1 MRYSIFSV
9 NDHHPRLA
17 RTVPQLYAQ
26 LMHQCELAEALDYD
40 TFFCAEHH
48 FHEYGVVPDPAVM
61 LSALA
66 QRTRRIR
73 LGTAISIL
81 TFHDPR
87 RIAETYAML
96 DMMSGGRLV
105 FGVGSGYLAHEF
117 VGFDRDPKE
126 KRDRFNEN
134 LDIVQRLMAGETLS
148 YQGKFS
154 KSEKVV
160 LNVRPHEGR
169 VPPVYVAVLARDAAY
184 HVGRQKNRIFTVP
197 YASCTD
203 FADIGRMLDEYRKGR
218 LEAGLAVDD
227 DDHVF
232 TLHTHVARS
241 DDEARIEAK
250 DAYDLYV
257 DTRLYA
263 KKHQYEDIL
272 ANGIHLFGAVETV
285 VEKLCGLHEMGIR
298 HVATLHNFGALD
310 PALVER
316 SMTLLAREVM
326 PALAN
331 RTSTRGRTCGSERPS
346 AATPRSR

>member
-9 NDHHPRLA
+9 NDHHPRLP
-17 RTVPQLYAQ
+17 RTVAQLYAQ
-26 LMHQCELAEALDYD
+26 VMHQCELAEALGFD

-66 QRTRRIR
+66 QRTKRIR

-87 RIAETYAML
+87 RIAETYSMV

-117 VGFDRDPKE
+117 VGYGKEPRE

-134 LDIVQRLMAGETLS
+134 LDIVKRLMAGETIA
-148 YQGKFS
+148 YKGQFS
-154 KSEKVV
+154 ASDKVV
-160 LNVRPHEGR
+160 LNVWPYEGR
-169 VPPVYVAVLARDAAY
+169 VPPIYVAVLAREAAY
-184 HVGRQKNRIFTVP
+184 HVGRQANRIFTVP
-197 YASCTD
+197 YASCKD
-203 FADIGRMLDEYRKGR
+203 FRDIGTMLAEYRKGR
-218 LEAGLAVDD
+218 AEAGLLAED

-232 TLHTHVARS
+232 TLHTYVAKT
-241 DDEARIEAK
+241 DEEAK
-250 DAYDLYV
+250 AQAKAAYDLYV

-263 KKHQYEDIL
+263 KKHVYEDII
-272 ANGIHLFGAVETV
+272 ANGICLFGSVGTV
-285 VEKLCGLHEMGIR
+285 AKKLCELHEMGIR
-298 HVATLHNFGALD
+298 HVATMHNFGALD

-316 SMTLLAREVM
+316 SMTMFAREVM
-326 PALAN
+326 P
-331 RTSTRGRTCGSERPS
+331 RVESGI
-346 AATPRSR
+346 AAAV

>member
-9 NDHHPRLA
+9 NDHHPRLP
-17 RTVPQLYAQ
+17 RTVPELYGQ
-26 LMHQCELAEALDYD
+26 VMRHCELAETLGYD

-66 QRTRRIR
+66 QRTRKIR

-87 RIAETYAML
+87 RIAETYSMV

-117 VGFDRDPKE
+117 VGFGKEGKE

-134 LDIVQRLMAGETLS
+134 LDIVKRLMGGETLS
-148 YQGKFS
+148 YKGQFS
-154 KSEKVV
+154 GSEKVV
-160 LNVRPHEGR
+160 LNVLPHEGR
-169 VPPVYVAVLARDAAY
+169 VPPIYVAVLAREAAY
-184 HVGRQKNRIFTVP
+184 HVGKQRNRIFTVP
-197 YASCTD
+197 YASCKD
-203 FADIGRMLDEYRKGR
+203 FGDIGTMLAEYRKGR
-218 LEAGLAVDD
+218 AEANLAADD

-232 TLHTHVARS
+232 TLHTYVAKT
-241 DDEARIEAK
+241 DDEARAQAK
-250 DAYDLYV
+250 AAYDLYV

-263 KKHQYEDIL
+263 KKHVYEDII
-272 ANGIHLFGAVETV
+272 ANGICLFGSVEAVAD
-285 VEKLCGLHEMGIR
+285 KMCQLHEMGIR
-298 HVATLHNFGALD
+298 HVATMHNFGALD

-316 SMTLLAREVM
+316 SMTLFAREVM
-326 PALAN
+326 PRVTS
-331 RTSTRGRTCGSERPS
+331 RT
-346 AATPRSR
+346 AATA

>member
-26 LMHQCELAEALDYD
+26 VMRQCELAEGLGYD

-66 QRTRRIR
+66 QRTRRIG

-117 VGFDRDPKE
+117 VGYGIDPKE
-126 KRDRFNEN
+126 KRDRFNER
-134 LDIVQRLMAGETLS
+134 LDIVKRLLAGETV
-148 YQGKFS
+148 GKA
-154 KSEKVV
+154 V
-160 LNVRPHEGR
+160 LNVLPHEGR
-169 VPPVYVAVLARDAAY
+169 VPPIYVAVLAREAAY
-184 HVGRQKNRIFTVP
+184 HVGKQKNRIFTVP
-197 YASCTD
+197 YASCKD
-203 FADIGRMLDEYRKGR
+203 FADIGGMLAEYRKGR
-218 LEAGLAVDD
+218 AEAGLPHDD

-232 TLHTHVARS
+232 TLHTYVASS
-241 DDEARIEAK
+241 DEQAK
-250 DAYDLYV
+250 AQVKAAYDLYV

-263 KKHQYEDIL
+263 KKHVYEDIL
-272 ANGIHLFGAVETV
+272 ANGICLFGSVATV
-285 VEKLCGLHEMGIR
+285 AEKMARLHEMGIR
-298 HVATLHNFGALD
+298 HVATMHNFGALD

-316 SMTLLAREVM
+316 SMTLFAREVM
-326 PALAN
+326 PEVA
-331 RTSTRGRTCGSERPS
+331 RYSRS
-346 AATPRSR
+346 AMTGA

>member
-26 LMHQCELAEALDYD
+26 VMRQCHLAEDLGYD

-66 QRTRRIR
+66 QRTKRIR

-87 RIAETYAML
+87 RIAETYAMV

-117 VGFDRDPKE
+117 AGYGVDPKE
-126 KRDRFNEN
+126 KRERFNER
-134 LDIVQRLMAGETLS
+134 LDIVQRLLAGETV
-148 YQGKFS
+148 GKA
-154 KSEKVV
+154 V

-169 VPPVYVAVLARDAAY
+169 VPPIYVAVLAREAAY

-197 YASCTD
+197 YASCRD
-203 FADIGRMLDEYRKGR
+203 FADIGTMLDEYRKGR
-218 LEAGLAVDD
+218 AEAGLPQDD

-232 TLHTHVARS
+232 TLHTYVASS
-241 DDEARIEAK
+241 DEQAK
-250 DAYDLYV
+250 AEVKEAYDLYV

-263 KKHQYEDIL
+263 KKHVYEDIL
-272 ANGIHLFGAVETV
+272 ANGICLFGSVATV
-285 VEKLCGLHEMGIR
+285 ARKMARLREMGIR
-298 HVATLHNFGALD
+298 HVATMHNFGALD

-316 SMTLLAREVM
+316 SMTLFAREVM
-326 PALAN
+326 PRL
-331 RTSTRGRTCGSERPS
+331 SPTRD
-346 AATPRSR
+346 PR

>member
-1 MRYSIFSV
+1 MRFSIFSV
-9 NDHHPRLA
+9 NDHHPGLTRA
-17 RTVPQLYAQ
+17 VPELYRQVMRQA
-26 LMHQCELAEALDYD
+26 ELAEALGYD

-66 QRTRRIR
+66 QRTNRIR

-87 RIAETYAML
+87 RIAETYSMV

-117 VGFDRDPKE
+117 QGYDADPKE

-134 LDIVQRLMAGETLS
+134 LAIVKRLLAGETLS

-160 LNVRPHEGR
+160 LNVLPHEGKL
-169 VPPVYVAVLARDAAY
+169 PPIYVAVLAREAAY

-197 YASCTD
+197 YASCKD
-203 FADIGRMLDEYRKGR
+203 FADIGRMLEEYRKG
-218 LEAGLAVDD
+218 LAEAGLPADD

-232 TLHTHVARS
+232 TLHTYVAKS
-241 DDEARIEAK
+241 DAEAKAQAK

-263 KKHQYEDIL
+263 KKHVYEDIL
-272 ANGIHLFGAVETV
+272 ANGINLFGSVETV
-285 VEKLCGLHEMGIR
+285 SAKLRELHAMGIR
-298 HVATLHNFGALD
+298 HVATMHNFGGLD
-310 PALVER
+310 PRLVER
-316 SMTLLAREVM
+316 SMTLFAREVM
-326 PALAN
+326 PAVVSGTSTGD
-331 RTSTRGRTCGSERPS
+331 RTSGS
-346 AATPRSR
+346 ARSSGALRQSR

>member
-1 MRYSIFSV
+1 MRYSVFSV

-17 RTVPQLYAQ
+17 RTVPQLYRQ
-26 LMHQCELAEALDYD
+26 VMRQCELSEALGYD

-61 LSALA
+61 LSALV

-87 RIAETYAML
+87 RIAETYSML
-96 DMMSGGRLV
+96 DMMSGGRFV
-105 FGVGSGYLAHEF
+105 FGVGSGYLSHEF
-117 VGFDRDPKE
+117 AGYDRDPAE

-134 LDIVQRLMAGETLS
+134 LDLVKRLMAGETLS
-148 YQGKFS
+148 WQGRFS

-169 VPPVYVAVLARDAAY
+169 VPPIYVAVLAREAAF

-197 YASCTD
+197 YASCKD
-203 FADIGRMLDEYRKGR
+203 FDDIGTLLAEYRKGR
-218 LEAGLAVDD
+218 AAAGLEADD

-241 DDEARIEAK
+241 DEEAK
-250 DAYDLYV
+250 AQCKEAYDRYV

-263 KKHQYEDIL
+263 KKHVFEDII
-272 ANGIHLFGAVETV
+272 ANGICLFGSVDTV
-285 VEKLCGLHEMGIR
+285 AEKMRRLHEMGVR
-298 HVATLHNFGALD
+298 HVATLHNFGALA
-310 PALVER
+310 PERVER
-316 SMTLLAREVM
+316 SMTLFAREVM
-326 PALAN
+326 PAV
-331 RTSTRGRTCGSERPS
+331 
-346 AATPRSR
+346 AAESVSYAGK

>member
-1 MRYSIFSV
+1 MRYSLFSV
-9 NDHHPRLA
+9 NDHYPKLP

-26 LMHQCELAEALDYD
+26 VMRHCELAESLGYD

-61 LSALA
+61 LAALA

-87 RIAETYAML
+87 RIAETYSMVDL
-96 DMMSGGRLV
+96 MSGGRLV

-117 VGFDRDPKE
+117 VGYDRDPKD

-134 LDIVQRLMAGETLS
+134 LDIVQRLMAGEALS
-148 YQGKFS
+148 YEGKFS
-154 KSEKVV
+154 KSAKVV
-160 LNVRPHEGR
+160 LNVGPHEGR
-169 VPPVYVAVLARDAAY
+169 VPPIYVAVLAREAAY

-197 YASCTD
+197 YASCKD
-203 FADIGRMLDEYRKGR
+203 FADIGRMLEEYRKGR
-218 LEAGLAVDD
+218 VEAGLEPHD

-232 TLHTHVARS
+232 TLHTYVARS
-241 DDEARIEAK
+241 DEEAK
-250 DAYDLYV
+250 AQAKAAYDLYV

-263 KKHQYEDIL
+263 KKHRYEDII
-272 ANGIHLFGAVETV
+272 ANGINLFGSVETV
-285 VEKLCGLHEMGIR
+285 TAKLAQLHAMGIR
-298 HVATLHNFGALD
+298 HVATMHNFGALD

-316 SMTLLAREVM
+316 SMTLFAREVV
-326 PALAN
+326 PAVETYS
-331 RTSTRGRTCGSERPS
+331 RS
-346 AATPRSR
+346 AITGA